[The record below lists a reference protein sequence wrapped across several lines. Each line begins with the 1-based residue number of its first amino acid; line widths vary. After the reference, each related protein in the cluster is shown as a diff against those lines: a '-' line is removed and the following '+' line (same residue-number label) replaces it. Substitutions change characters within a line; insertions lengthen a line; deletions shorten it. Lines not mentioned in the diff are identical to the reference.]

1 MEAVFRLE
9 KSPQQFLVRFFP
21 VEDEARLDE
30 RIADIR
36 SLNDTGCPVLYAE
49 KFSPKSF
56 ALIEKEGMSA
66 FDLRGNSIFQVPPG
80 IFIRDFR
87 SSRGSGKGTQRVN
100 PFRGRISLVSRAL
113 LRKQRWNFASSVL
126 EAITSQGI
134 KFSASL
140 VSRSLQVLSEEQI
153 IGLSGREIFVVDP
166 GKLLDGLAAAW
177 PTAKATRDSQQRRL
191 FFNRMGIEQEPA
203 KIPFDF
209 LLAEKL
215 RNAGVRF
222 SLIGALSSS
231 KILQQGPESYF
242 VDNLDLAKKALQS
255 LRYSPTPQSLA
266 DLVLIEY
273 PSDEVF
279 FDVSQ
284 PNLFELA
291 SDVQVYIEL
300 RNGDTRQQEA
310 ALEVRKIILGRF
322 R

>member
-9 KSPQQFLVRFFP
+9 KSPHQFRVRFFP
-21 VEDEARLDE
+21 VEDETRLDH

-36 SLNDTGCPVLYAE
+36 QLNDNGCPVLYAE

-56 ALIEKEGMSA
+56 SLIEKEGMSA
-66 FDLRGNSIFQVPPG
+66 FDFRGNSLFQIPPG

-87 SSRGSGKGTQRVN
+87 SARSSGKRTQRVN

-113 LRKQRWNFASSVL
+113 LQKQRWNSASGVL
-126 EAITSQGI
+126 RAITSQGFQ
-134 KFSASL
+134 FSASL

-153 IGLSGREIFVVDP
+153 IGVSGREIFVVDP

-191 FFNRMGIEQEPA
+191 FLNRPAIEREPTEG
-203 KIPFDF
+203 PFDF

-222 SLIGALSSS
+222 SLVGALSSS
-231 KILQQGPESYF
+231 RILQQGPESYF
-242 VDNLDLAKKALQS
+242 VDSLDLAKKTLQPLGYS
-255 LRYSPTPQSLA
+255 LAPQSFA

-284 PNLFELA
+284 PGQFEVA
-291 SDVQVYIEL
+291 SDVQSYIEL
-300 RNGDTRQQEA
+300 RNGDARQQEA
-310 ALEVRKIILGRF
+310 AQEVRKIILGRF